1 MDLGN
6 TGTFREVHDW
16 LSASSKKAG
25 LQKRRVKDQV
35 PRERERESN
44 TVSRICEYV

>member
-16 LSASSKKAG
+16 LSASSKRK
-25 LQKRRVKDQV
+25 LVYRKRRVKDQV
-35 PRERERESN
+35 PRERESN
-44 TVSRICEYV
+44 TVSRIM